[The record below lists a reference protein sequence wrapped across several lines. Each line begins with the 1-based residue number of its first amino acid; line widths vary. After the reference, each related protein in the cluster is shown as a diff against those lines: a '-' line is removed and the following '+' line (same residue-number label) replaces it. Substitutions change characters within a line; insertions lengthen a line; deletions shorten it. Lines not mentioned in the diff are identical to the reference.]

1 MLYKVIVLILLII
14 GLLVGLYLVSQQT
27 NLFPKA
33 TPLVSPQEVKISNL
47 SDNSFT
53 VSWIT
58 PDKPTI
64 GFISYGQSNLTET
77 ASDDR
82 DSGGPKPRTTHHI
95 TLKNLVP
102 QTSYF
107 FKISSAGQTFDN
119 NGKAYQVT
127 TAPTTSDTP
136 PLPQPIFGKVKT
148 ADNQPPQEAV
158 VYVEIGEGTFLSS
171 YTRAD
176 GNWLVTLNNARI
188 KDLSTYLNPQE
199 GDQLTVTIQTGLEG
213 FISQGTTLAQKSKIS
228 SLTLNKTSTPQP
240 SAIPGDIN
248 GDGVINAFDL
258 IFTVQKGLRVK

>member
-1 MLYKVIVLILLII
+1 MLHKVVILII
-14 GLLVGLYLVSQQT
+14 LTVGLLVGLYLVSQQT

-33 TPLVSPQEVKISNL
+33 TPLVSPQAVKISNI

-53 VSWIT
+53 VSWVT
-58 PDKPTI
+58 PDKPTV
-64 GFISYGQSNLTET
+64 GFVQYGQSNLTET

-95 TLKNLVP
+95 TLKNLAP

-119 NGKAYQVT
+119 NGQSYQVT
-127 TAPTTSDTP
+127 TAPTTADTP

-148 ADNQPPQEAV
+148 ADNKPPQEAV
-158 VYVEIGEGTFLSS
+158 VYVIIGEGTLLSS

-176 GNWLVTLNNARI
+176 GNWLVTLNNART

-199 GDQLTVTIQTGLEG
+199 GDQLTVTIQAGLEG
-213 FISQGTTLAQKSKIS
+213 FISQITTLAQKSKIS
-228 SLTLNKTSTPQP
+228 SLILNKASTTLP
-240 SAIPGDIN
+240 SAIPGDVN
-248 GDGVINAFDL
+248 GDGVVNVFDFML
-258 IFTVQKGLRVK
+258 QAQQKLRLK